1 MELEIQRYIFD
12 FLCKTS
18 YYLGSK
24 QQYSVFSNKNIM
36 NSELFINLK
45 NWWAENNIVTYLV
58 SIALFLV
65 IALALR
71 NFIARILTG
80 LLFKILP
87 ENFRSRRPDF
97 NRLVRK
103 PLVFIISVI
112 LVLIARLA
120 VRIPNGWETNWI
132 FSEKSGKLL
141 EGFLEFGAILSI
153 TWLVLR
159 VIDFM
164 GIIFLERNAQTQ
176 TKMGNSLIP
185 FMRELVKIVV
195 VILGIFV
202 ALGTVFHLNVASI
215 IAGLGIGG
223 LAVALAGKET
233 LENLFAS
240 FTIFID
246 QPFMVGDFVQV
257 NGIKG
262 TVERVGFR
270 STRIRSLDRTYVTLP
285 NKMMVDTALDNITER
300 SASRVSFQ
308 LQIDSHTEI
317 ENIEVLCKAIKA
329 LIIGYNLVLKDP
341 EPTVRF
347 NEFGDGSLKILVL
360 YFLDTRSDT
369 EINKA
374 KEYIN
379 LGIMNALKET
389 NVALF
394 VLKP

>member
-1 MELEIQRYIFD
+1 MELEIRKCIFE

-18 YYLGSK
+18 HYLGTK
-24 QQYSVFSNKNIM
+24 QQYSVFNNKNIM

-45 NWWAENNIVTYLV
+45 NWWAENNIATYLV
-58 SIALFLV
+58 SISLFLV

-80 LLFKILP
+80 LLFKVLP
-87 ENFRSRRPDF
+87 ENFRSRRTDF

-103 PLVFIISVI
+103 PLVFIISVALI
-112 LVLIARLA
+112 LIAKLA

-132 FSEKSGKLL
+132 FSDRSARLL

-308 LQIDSHTEI
+308 LQIDSHTET
-317 ENIEVLCKAIKA
+317 ENIEVLCKAIKEH
-329 LIIGYNLVLKDP
+329 ITSYSLVLKDP

-347 NEFGDGSLKILVL
+347 NEFGDGSLKILIL
-360 YFLDTRSDT
+360 YFLDTRSDA

-374 KEYIN
+374 KEYMN

>member
-1 MELEIQRYIFD
+1 
-12 FLCKTS
+12 
-18 YYLGSK
+18 
-24 QQYSVFSNKNIM
+24 M

-132 FSEKSGKLL
+132 FSEKSDKLL

-164 GIIFLERNAQTQ
+164 GIIFLERNAQAQ

-329 LIIGYNLVLKDP
+329 LITGYSLVLKDP

>member
-1 MELEIQRYIFD
+1 
-12 FLCKTS
+12 
-18 YYLGSK
+18 
-24 QQYSVFSNKNIM
+24 M
-36 NSELFINLK
+36 NSELFNNLSI
-45 NWWAENNIVTYLV
+45 WWSENNIATYLV
-58 SIALFLV
+58 SISLFLV
-65 IALALR
+65 LALALR
-71 NFIARILTG
+71 NFIARFLTG
-80 LLFKILP
+80 LLFRVLP
-87 ENFRSRRPDF
+87 ESFRRRRPDF

-103 PLVFIISVI
+103 PLVLIISVG
-112 LVLIARLA
+112 LVLIAKLA
-120 VRIPNGWETNWI
+120 LRVPKGWETNWI
-132 FSEKSGKLL
+132 FSDKSAKIL
-141 EGFLEFGAILSI
+141 EAFLEFGAILSI
-153 TWLVLR
+153 TWLLLR

-164 GIIFLERNAQTQ
+164 GIIFLEKNAQAQ

-185 FMRELVKIVV
+185 FMRELIKIVV
-195 VILGIFV
+195 ITLGIFV

-262 TVERVGFR
+262 TVEKVGFR

-285 NKMMVDTALDNITER
+285 NKTMVDTALDNITER
-300 SASRVSFQ
+300 SASRVYFQ
-308 LQIDSHTEI
+308 LQIDGHTEADQI
-317 ENIEVLCKAIKA
+317 REVCNNIKA
-329 LIIGYNLVLKDP
+329 HLMSYELIMKES

-347 NEFGDGSLKILVL
+347 TDFGEGSLKIMIL
-360 YFLDTRSDT
+360 YFLDTRSDA

-374 KEYIN
+374 KEYVN
-379 LGIMNALKET
+379 LGIMQILKEA

-394 VLKP
+394 VLRP